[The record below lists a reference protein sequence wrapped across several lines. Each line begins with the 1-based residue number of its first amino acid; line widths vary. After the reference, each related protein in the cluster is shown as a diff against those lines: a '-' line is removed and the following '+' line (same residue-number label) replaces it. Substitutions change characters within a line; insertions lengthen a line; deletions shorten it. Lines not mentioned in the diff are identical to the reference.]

1 MRHRTV
7 EEGHTV
13 EKMDTLDSLT
23 RKLISSFEH
32 LGDYLL
38 LEQLAVPEDL
48 WDLEGSVELWVAST
62 HAYGTQED
70 IVVRGH
76 ISVPTSVVLERNA
89 RELAQLFKDEL
100 LGSEHFRHATTVA
113 GVAGTVADKGG
124 VPSAEEAQLN

>member
-1 MRHRTV
+1 
-7 EEGHTV
+7 
-13 EKMDTLDSLT
+13 MDTVDGLA

-32 LGDYLL
+32 PEEHLL
-38 LEQLAVPEDL
+38 LEQLGMPEDL
-48 WDLEGSVELWVAST
+48 YDPEGSVELWVAST
-62 HAYGTQED
+62 HAYGAQED

-76 ISVPTSVVLERNA
+76 IGMPTSVVLERNA

-100 LGSEHFRHATTVA
+100 LGSEHFRHATNVA

>member
-13 EKMDTLDSLT
+13 EKMDTVDSLT

-32 LGDYLL
+32 LEDYLL

-62 HAYGTQED
+62 HAYGSQED
-70 IVVRGH
+70 IVVRCH

-100 LGSEHFRHATTVA
+100 LARSTSGTLPPSQAWPARLPIRAVSLPPRRH
-113 GVAGTVADKGG
+113 
-124 VPSAEEAQLN
+124 S

>member
-13 EKMDTLDSLT
+13 EKMDTVDSLT

-62 HAYGTQED
+62 HAYGAKED
-70 IVVRGH
+70 IVSSRPHKRANLCSSGAQCPRARPAVQRRAVGLGALPARYHRRRRG
-76 ISVPTSVVLERNA
+76 
-89 RELAQLFKDEL
+89 
-100 LGSEHFRHATTVA
+100 RH
-113 GVAGTVADKGG
+113 GCR
-124 VPSAEEAQLN
+124 